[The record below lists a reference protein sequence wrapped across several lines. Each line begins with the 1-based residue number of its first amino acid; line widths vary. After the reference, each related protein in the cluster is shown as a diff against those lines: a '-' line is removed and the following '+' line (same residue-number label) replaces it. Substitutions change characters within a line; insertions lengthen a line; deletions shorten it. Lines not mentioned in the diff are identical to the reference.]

1 MLLKFRFLTLLF
13 CHASFF
19 FLIID
24 LYFLIPWVI
33 IQIFNTTAELIIPR
47 RMSTK
52 ERKVKIET
60 HPVTVEVNISSW

>member
-1 MLLKFRFLTLLF
+1 MLL
-13 CHASFF
+13 FF

-24 LYFLIPWVI
+24 FYFLIPRVI
-33 IQIFNTTAELIIPR
+33 IKIFNTTAELTIPR

-52 ERKVKIET
+52 ERKAKIET

>member
-1 MLLKFRFLTLLF
+1 MLL
-13 CHASFF
+13 FF

-24 LYFLIPWVI
+24 FYFLIPRVI
-33 IQIFNTTAELIIPR
+33 IHIFNTTAELTIPR

-52 ERKVKIET
+52 ERKAKIET

>member
-1 MLLKFRFLTLLF
+1 MLL
-13 CHASFF
+13 FF

-24 LYFLIPWVI
+24 FYFLIPRVI
-33 IQIFNTTAELIIPR
+33 IQIFNTTAELTIPR

-52 ERKVKIET
+52 ERKAKLET

>member
-1 MLLKFRFLTLLF
+1 MLL
-13 CHASFF
+13 FF

-24 LYFLIPWVI
+24 FYFLIPRVI
-33 IQIFNTTAELIIPR
+33 IQIFNTTAELTMPR

-52 ERKVKIET
+52 ERKAKIET

>member
-1 MLLKFRFLTLLF
+1 MLL
-13 CHASFF
+13 FF

-24 LYFLIPWVI
+24 FYFLIPRVI
-33 IQIFNTTAELIIPR
+33 IQIFNTTAELTIPR

-52 ERKVKIET
+52 ERKAKIET